1 MALALSKEVLM
12 HPRFIK
18 SYSLGFGVAAAIRR
32 TALISYYGTV
42 IITRNVFWR
51 PQVLGVFYKHYQK
64 NPFLRNFSTGTH
76 PERICWEGSSHA
88 VLLTK
93 IETALKDHQLDEA
106 WESFNDFKRLYG
118 FPKDTLVGRLITE
131 LSYSSDPHWLKK
143 ACDLVLI
150 VLKETSG
157 LLQPAIL
164 TKLSLSLA
172 RSQLPIPATM
182 ILRLMLEREILPL
195 MNVLWLVVLHLVKT
209 EVGTYIASNFLVQ
222 ICDRFQRSSANKS
235 DHAKLLK
242 PDTMIFNLV
251 LDACVRFKL
260 SFKGQRL
267 IELMPQ
273 TGVAADAHS
282 ITIIAQ
288 IHEMNGQR
296 DELKKFKD
304 HIDQVSAP
312 FVCHYRQFYD
322 SLLSLHFKYN
332 DIDAAAEL
340 VMDIYRCSESSPI
353 QKDRKELQKLC
364 LVPVGS
370 DNLKTALKMQI
381 VPDMLQ
387 KDSVLKAEG
396 KQELVIF
403 RNGKLAVSERAL
415 AKLINGCKRGGKI
428 SDLSKLLL
436 CIQKKSHSLAGPSL
450 CSNVIGACINLG
462 WLEMAHDILDDLEA
476 AGAPMGF
483 TTYSLLFAAYYKEN
497 MFREAKSLLKQ
508 MRKAGLVLNL
518 SNEMVISTCLSEA
531 AVDKDATEANASSLI
546 SKSDL
551 AEFLVRETREGEN
564 TVSPMVY
571 EFNSSIYFFC
581 KAKMVVDALKTYRR
595 MQEMKIQP
603 TGQTFSNLVY
613 GYSSLGMYRD
623 ITILWG
629 DMKRNM
635 QSGDLVV
642 SRDLYEFLLLS
653 FLQGGYF
660 ERVMEVVGYM
670 KKHRMYI
677 DKWMYKSEFLK
688 LHKNLYRRLKTSKAR
703 TEAQS
708 KRLEYVQAFR
718 ILVGID

>member
-1 MALALSKEVLM
+1 MSLALTKEVLM

-18 SYSLGFGVAAAIRR
+18 SYSLGFGVAAAIHR
-32 TALISYYGTV
+32 TAPISYYGTV
-42 IITRNVFWR
+42 IITRETFWR
-51 PQVLGVFYKHYQK
+51 PQVLDAYYKHYQK
-64 NPFLRNFSTGTH
+64 NPFLLNFSTSTH
-76 PERICWEGSSHA
+76 PEKICWEGSSHA
-88 VLLTK
+88 VLLRK
-93 IETALKDHQLDEA
+93 LETALKDHQLDEA
-106 WESFNDFKRLYG
+106 WESFNDFKSLYG

-131 LSYSSDPHWLKK
+131 LCYSSDPRLLHK

-157 LLQPAIL
+157 LLQPDIL

-172 RSQLPIPATM
+172 RSQLPIPASM
-182 ILRLMLEREILPL
+182 ILRLMLERESLPP
-195 MNVLWLVVLHLVKT
+195 MNILWLVVLHLVKT

-222 ICDRFQRSSANKS
+222 ICDCFQRLSASKS
-235 DHAKLLK
+235 DRAKLIK

-260 SFKGQRL
+260 SFKGQQL
-267 IELMPQ
+267 IELMQP
-273 TGVAADAHS
+273 TGVVADAHS
-282 ITIIAQ
+282 ITVIAQ

-296 DELKKFKD
+296 DEMKKFKEQ
-304 HIDQVSAP
+304 IGRVSAP
-312 FVCHYRQFYD
+312 FISHYRQFYD

-340 VMDIYRCSESSPI
+340 VMDIYRYSESSPI
-353 QKDRKELQKLC
+353 QKDRKDLQKPC

-370 DNLKTALKMQI
+370 DNLKAALKLQI
-381 VPDMLQ
+381 VPDILQ
-387 KDSVLKAEG
+387 MDSVLKAEG
-396 KQELVIF
+396 KRELVIF
-403 RNGKLAVSERAL
+403 RNGKLAVSDRAL

-428 SDLSKLLL
+428 SDLSNLLL
-436 CIQKKSHSLAGPSL
+436 GIQKKSHSLAGPSL

-476 AGAPMGF
+476 AGAPMSF
-483 TTYSLLFAAYYKEN
+483 TTYSSLFAAYYKEN

-518 SNEMVISTCLSEA
+518 SDEMAISTCLSEA
-531 AVDKDATEANASSLI
+531 VDKDATHANASTSI
-546 SKSDL
+546 SKLDL
-551 AEFLVRETREGEN
+551 AEFLVREMREGKN
-564 TVSPMVY
+564 TVSPIVY

-603 TGQTFSNLVY
+603 TEQTFSNLVY

-629 DMKRNM
+629 DIKRNM
-635 QSGDLVV
+635 HSGDLVV

-653 FLQGGYF
+653 FLGGGYF

-670 KKHRMYI
+670 RKHRMYI
-677 DKWMYKSEFLK
+677 DKWMYKYEFLK
-688 LHKNLYRRLKTSKAR
+688 LHKNLYRRLKTSKAT

-708 KRLEYVQAFR
+708 KRLEYVQEFR
-718 ILVGID
+718 KLVGMD